1 VRIPQAERR
10 DEIVTP
16 TGQPAP
22 PRRPSSRRNQ
32 GEEGGAVVTRRRRVA
47 LVVGLGVVVAFM
59 VAAFVVVQGGSGGGA
74 GDSGEFMGAAPAEP
88 VPAIGR
94 APMVR
99 QQDGDAAL
107 AVPETGGKDTQT
119 PGVPIGGV
127 QRELVRTAQLTV
139 EVADPVA
146 AVRQVRTA
154 AASAGGF
161 VTEEQS
167 GDTGSWLVLRVPTD
181 ALDRLV
187 DEVAGYGRLT
197 SRSSQVLDATE
208 EVVDLDARVASQTAS
223 VARVRGLLAEARSI
237 GDVVAIE
244 SELARREAELDS
256 LTRRLTALREQ
267 VALSTLTV
275 DLRGPGA
282 VLPPDTRPT
291 PGFLD
296 GLAAGWE
303 GLRAIG
309 SATAAVVGFVLPF
322 LPVLA
327 VLAGFWWVGRRI
339 VRGRRTPATA
349 GAGAGGRSGPGSEGE
364 S

>member
-1 VRIPQAERR
+1 V
-10 DEIVTP
+10 
-16 TGQPAP
+16 
-22 PRRPSSRRNQ
+22 
-32 GEEGGAVVTRRRRVA
+32 AVARLRRRVV
-47 LVVGLGVVVAFM
+47 LVGSGVVLAVL
-59 VAAFVVVQGGSGGGA
+59 VAAFAIVQVGA
-74 GDSGEFMGAAPAEP
+74 GGESDLMAVAPARPVPSIGSESGAAGKGSAAPDA
-88 VPAIGR
+88 GR
-94 APMVR
+94 S
-99 QQDGDAAL
+99 DAQ
-107 AVPETGGKDTQT
+107 V

-127 QRELVRTAQLTV
+127 QRQLVRSAQLTI
-139 EVADPVA
+139 EAADPVV

-167 GDTGSWLVLRVPTD
+167 GDSGSWLVLRVPSD
-181 ALDRLV
+181 ALDRLL
-187 DEVAGYGRLT
+187 DEVAGFGRVT
-197 SRSSQVLDATE
+197 ARSSQVEDATE
-208 EVVDLDARVASQTAS
+208 EVVDLDARVATQTAS
-223 VARVRGLLAEARSI
+223 VARVRGLLAEATSI

-256 LTRRLTALREQ
+256 LTRRLAALRDQ

-282 VLPPDTRPT
+282 VPPPDLRPA

-309 SATAAVVGFVLPF
+309 TAAAAVVGFVLPF

-327 VLAGFWWVGRRI
+327 LLAGFGLLGRRI
-339 VRGRRTPATA
+339 VRARRTPAVA
-349 GAGAGGRSGPGSEGE
+349 GAVGRSGPGSEGE

>member
-1 VRIPQAERR
+1 V
-10 DEIVTP
+10 
-16 TGQPAP
+16 
-22 PRRPSSRRNQ
+22 
-32 GEEGGAVVTRRRRVA
+32 AVARLRRRVV
-47 LVVGLGVVVAFM
+47 LVGSGVVLAVL
-59 VAAFVVVQGGSGGGA
+59 VAAFAIVQGGGGGDA
-74 GDSGEFMGAAPAEP
+74 SDLMAEAPARPVPSIGAESGAAGKGAVAPDA
-88 VPAIGR
+88 GR
-94 APMVR
+94 SDAPFS
-99 QQDGDAAL
+99 
-107 AVPETGGKDTQT
+107 
-119 PGVPIGGV
+119 GVPIGGV
-127 QRELVRTAQLTV
+127 QRQLVRSAQLTI
-139 EVADPVA
+139 EAADPVV

-167 GDTGSWLVLRVPTD
+167 GDSGSWLVLRVPSD
-181 ALDRLV
+181 ALDRLL
-187 DEVAGYGRLT
+187 DEVAGFGRVT
-197 SRSSQVLDATE
+197 ARSSQVEDATE
-208 EVVDLDARVASQTAS
+208 EVVDLDARVATQTAS
-223 VARVRGLLAEARSI
+223 VARVRGLLTEATSI

-256 LTRRLTALREQ
+256 LTRRLAALRDQ

-282 VLPPDTRPT
+282 VPSPDLRPA

-309 SATAAVVGFVLPF
+309 TAAAAVVGFVLPF

-327 VLAGFWWVGRRI
+327 LLAGFGLLGRRI
-339 VRGRRTPATA
+339 VRARRAPAA
-349 GAGAGGRSGPGSEGE
+349 AGAGGQNGPGSAGE

>member
-1 VRIPQAERR
+1 VAVVQVRI
-10 DEIVTP
+10 
-16 TGQPAP
+16 
-22 PRRPSSRRNQ
+22 
-32 GEEGGAVVTRRRRVA
+32 RRRVV
-47 LVVGLGVVVAFM
+47 LVGVGVVLAVL
-59 VAAFVVVQGGSGGGA
+59 VAAFTLVQVGADAGGGA
-74 GDSGEFMGAAPAEP
+74 SDVMAVAPAR
-88 VPAIGR
+88 PAPSIGAGSAADEKGS
-94 APMVR
+94 APPEMSGR
-99 QQDGDAAL
+99 DAQ
-107 AVPETGGKDTQT
+107 GQ
-119 PGVPIGGV
+119 GVPLGAV
-127 QRELVRTAQLTV
+127 QRQLVRTAQLTV
-139 EVADPVA
+139 EVGDPA
-146 AVRQVRTA
+146 TAVRQVRTA

-167 GDTGSWLVLRVPTD
+167 SDTGSWLVLRVPTD

-187 DEVAGYGRLT
+187 DDVSGYGRVV

-208 EVVDLDARVASQTAS
+208 EVVDLDARVATQTAS
-223 VARVRGLLAEARSI
+223 VARVRGLLAEATSI

-256 LTRRLTALREQ
+256 LTRRLAALKDQ

-282 VLPPDTRPT
+282 VAPPDTRPA

-296 GLAAGWE
+296 GLAAGWA

-309 SATAAVVGFVLPF
+309 TAAAAVVGFVLPF

-327 VLAGFWWVGRRI
+327 VLAGFVLLGRRI
-339 VRGRRTPATA
+339 VRTRRTPAT
-349 GAGAGGRSGPGSEGE
+349 AGAGGRSGPGSEGE

>member
-1 VRIPQAERR
+1 VAVVQVRI
-10 DEIVTP
+10 
-16 TGQPAP
+16 
-22 PRRPSSRRNQ
+22 
-32 GEEGGAVVTRRRRVA
+32 RRRVV
-47 LVVGLGVVVAFM
+47 LVGVGVVLAVL
-59 VAAFVVVQGGSGGGA
+59 VAALTLVQVGSNAGGGA
-74 GDSGEFMGAAPAEP
+74 GDAMAVAPARPVPSVGAGDAGAEKGSAAPG
-88 VPAIGR
+88 VSGS
-94 APMVR
+94 
-99 QQDGDAAL
+99 DAQ
-107 AVPETGGKDTQT
+107 V
-119 PGVPIGGV
+119 PGVPLGAV
-127 QRELVRTAQLTV
+127 QRQLVRTAQLTV
-139 EVADPVA
+139 EVGDPVT

-154 AASAGGF
+154 AASVGGF

-181 ALDRLV
+181 ALDRLI
-187 DEVAGYGRLT
+187 DEVTGYGHVT

-208 EVVDLDARVASQTAS
+208 QVVDLDARVATQTAS

-256 LTRRLTALREQ
+256 LTRRLAAVRDQ
-267 VALSTLTV
+267 VAMSTLTV

-282 VLPPDTRPT
+282 VPPPDARPA

-303 GLRAIG
+303 GLRVIG
-309 SATAAVVGFVLPF
+309 SVAAAVVGFVVPF

-327 VLAGFWWVGRRI
+327 VLAGFVLLGRRI
-339 VRGRRTPATA
+339 VRTRRTPAAA
-349 GAGAGGRSGPGSEGE
+349 GVSGRSGPGSEGE